1 MTDLQDR
8 RSNEALFYLLSHLFI
23 IYREKMDKISNLN
36 PFKKKLTP
44 KELAQAAKRET
55 TKEVRSGQREMERE
69 IRSLEREEKKLL
81 LEIKQRAKQPGVKGM
96 DDPALKSMAKN
107 LVQIRSQRNKMI
119 AQKTHLSS
127 VAMTATSMA
136 TQVTAT
142 AAIGSVSTAM
152 SKANK
157 AIDAK
162 EMSKIMVDFTRQ
174 NEVMEVRQEMM
185 DDLLTDVFD
194 SEGVEEEA
202 DEVTGQVL
210 AELGIELDS
219 QMVGLTAPSSKVS
232 TGETVQEEEEDFVDL
247 RARLDAL

>member
-1 MTDLQDR
+1 
-8 RSNEALFYLLSHLFI
+8 
-23 IYREKMDKISNLN
+23 MDKISNLN

-162 EMSKIMVDFTRQ
+162 EMSKIMADFTRQ

-194 SEGVEEEA
+194 GEGVEEEA

-210 AELGIELDS
+210 AELGIELDA
-219 QMVGLTAPSSKVS
+219 QMVGLSAPSGKVS
-232 TGETVQEEEEDFVDL
+232 TGETAQEEEEDFVDL